1 MTTIAY
7 RSGRLASDTQVNGGD
22 DSEVFEGRSFKG
34 GKTEDGH
41 LWAMCGD
48 AFDLADMRAW
58 MEDGRGKGEDTPV
71 WPQATLIMVTP
82 EGEVRECEAGRWLV
96 TQAEYF
102 AWGSGQKFALGA
114 MAVGA
119 SADEA
124 VEAACRHDPWSS
136 EPMLVE
142 VLGETPEVA
151 EPIAEAELVG
161 PQPAETW
168 KEQLGL

>member
-1 MTTIAY
+1 MTSICY
-7 RSGRLASDTQVNGGD
+7 RAGRLAMDTAVNGD
-22 DSEVFEGRSFKG
+22 DTFCGRIFKG

-41 LWAMCGD
+41 LWAVTGYTHYVSSMRVWVEKREGD
-48 AFDLADMRAW
+48 PPV
-58 MEDGRGKGEDTPV
+58 MEDS
-71 WPQATLIMVTP
+71 TLILITP
-82 EGEVRECEAGRWLV
+82 EGVVRTWESKGWCEI
-96 TQAEYF
+96 QAEYY
-102 AWGSGQKFALGA
+102 AWGSGEKFALGA

-151 EPIAEAELVG
+151 EPIAAEGLIDPG
-161 PQPAETW
+161 APPAETW
-168 KEQLGL
+168 KEQRGL

>member
-7 RSGRLASDTQVNGGD
+7 RSGRLCTDTQLND
-22 DSEVFEGRSFKG
+22 DDTFVGRCFKG
-34 GKTEDGH
+34 GKTEDGY
-41 LWAMCGD
+41 LWAACGFTRYLGPLREWVEKREGD
-48 AFDLADMRAW
+48 
-58 MEDGRGKGEDTPV
+58 P
-71 WPQATLIMVTP
+71 PTLEETTFVMVTA
-82 EGEVRECEAGRWLV
+82 EGVVKSWTSHGWVEF
-96 TQAEYF
+96 QAEYY
-102 AWGSGQKFALGA
+102 AWGSGRDYALGA

-142 VLGETPEVA
+142 VLGETAEVA

-168 KEQLGL
+168 KEQRGL